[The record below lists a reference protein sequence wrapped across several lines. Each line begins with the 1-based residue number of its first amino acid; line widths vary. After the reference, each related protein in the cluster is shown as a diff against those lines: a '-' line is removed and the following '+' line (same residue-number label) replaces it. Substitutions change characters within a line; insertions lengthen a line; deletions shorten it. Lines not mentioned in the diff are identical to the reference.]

1 MAKEGHGHGFAP
13 AGFFVHDAVE
23 VVDLPPTL
31 GFGPA
36 VEKVGFVFS
45 QADLVPTV
53 VDQAEVV
60 VGGHDDP
67 VEALEG
73 GEGRFLDIHRGRRDL
88 TGEVLFLEISIPGKK
103 EKLIDGSSG
112 PRSFFDLVL
121 PDDPIGEIL

>member
-13 AGFFVHDAVE
+13 TGLFVHDAVE
-23 VVDLPPTL
+23 
-31 GFGPA
+31 
-36 VEKVGFVFS
+36 
-45 QADLVPTV
+45 V

-67 VEALEG
+67 VKALEG

-103 EKLIDGSSG
+103 EKLIGGYSG
-112 PRSFFDLVL
+112 PRSFLTWSFLMTQ
-121 PDDPIGEIL
+121 